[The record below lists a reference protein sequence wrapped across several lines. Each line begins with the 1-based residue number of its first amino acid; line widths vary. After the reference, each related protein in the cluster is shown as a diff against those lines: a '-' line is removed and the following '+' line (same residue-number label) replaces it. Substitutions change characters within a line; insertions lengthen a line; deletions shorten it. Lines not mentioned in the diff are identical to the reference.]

1 MHTSLLMSPVKSQ
14 IWISAADNSFI
25 IYLGVHEQLMCILQ
39 LLESWCSFWQLT
51 LVENL
56 CRCAC
61 TLVKVVL
68 AVLGYVLPFA
78 STLFPLTN
86 GNATV
91 SGFVSMSKHAANDLV
106 LQMFVR
112 FGRSKW
118 GSLMEQA
125 SCQLSPV
132 MDNVLWI
139 EFQTL
144 ELNWY
149 VTCCK
154 HKTSR
159 LNIWAVFHL
168 YCKADFC
175 SPALHGLV
183 GRHEDAVWVQRGMC
197 APGLHVSHHQSHCWK
212 QRSVQCVSSWHIL
225 AVFSLSQGK
234 QYTWEVLSLHRVMS
248 FRSQTMSL
256 PWKMM
261 GHSIVFRLVSPLP
274 ALWPLLLSL
283 Q

>member
-1 MHTSLLMSPVKSQ
+1 MSPVKSQ
-14 IWISAADNSFI
+14 VWISAADSSFI
-25 IYLGVHEQLMCILQ
+25 IFLRAHEPLMCILQ
-39 LLESWCSFWQLT
+39 PWESWCSFWQLT

-56 CRCAC
+56 CRCTSAV
-61 TLVKVVL
+61 VKVAL
-68 AVLGYVLPFA
+68 AVVGYVLPFTSA
-78 STLFPLTN
+78 PFPLTN

-91 SGFVSMSKHAANDLV
+91 SGFVFMNKHAANDLV
-106 LQMFVR
+106 LQVFVGFVR
-112 FGRSKW
+112 GKW

-132 MDNVLWI
+132 VDNVLWI
-139 EFQTL
+139 EFQTP
-144 ELNWY
+144 EMNWCVMFY
-149 VTCCK
+149 K
-154 HKTSR
+154 HKTST

-183 GRHEDAVWVQRGMC
+183 GRCKDAVWVQRGMC
-197 APGLHVSHHQSHCWK
+197 APGLCMSHCQGRCWK
-212 QRSVQCVSSWHIL
+212 QSVQCASSWHIL
-225 AVFSLSQGK
+225 PVFSFSQGK

-261 GHSIVFRLVSPLP
+261 GRSIVFRLVSPLP
-274 ALWPLLLSL
+274 SLWPLLLSL